1 MSKKTD
7 TAIHEKV
14 VLPEAKPVVLPAF
27 LERSRL
33 LDVHQFAAVLGFSVA
48 HTRRLYQTGKLPAPV
63 RINGRKVG
71 WPAHV
76 AMKLVDSPEQEA
88 A

>member
-1 MSKKTD
+1 MPKRTD
-7 TAIHEKV
+7 TAIPHEV
-14 VLPEAKPVVLPAF
+14 MLPEAKPVVLPAF

-76 AMKLVDSPEQEA
+76 AAKLVGAPEQQA